1 MIAIGRESL
10 ESKEPVVIIE
20 RAEGS
25 TVFFSDRIGARLQ
38 IEGLIPSYATEGL
51 EGVMRRERELDETFS
66 RLK

>member
-1 MIAIGRESL
+1 M
-10 ESKEPVVIIE
+10 
-20 RAEGS
+20 
-25 TVFFSDRIGARLQ
+25 FFSDRIGARLQ